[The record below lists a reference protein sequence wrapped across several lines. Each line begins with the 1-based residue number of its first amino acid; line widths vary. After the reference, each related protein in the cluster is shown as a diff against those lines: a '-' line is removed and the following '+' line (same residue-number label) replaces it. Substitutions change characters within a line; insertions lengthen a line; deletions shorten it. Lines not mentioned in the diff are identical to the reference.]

1 MNETIVSALW
11 SLWVS
16 VIVPFVVPVV
26 VLWAAARLRVLINSK
41 LGESRLKTVMEF
53 GIIAVEATEQ
63 EYVKQVK
70 KANEDGIVTAEE
82 HEIARNMAINRLQ
95 SLVLSAIGAKI
106 SNEDA
111 KTVVEASLS
120 MVAESDARRLLQQ
133 QGVN

>member
-1 MNETIVSALW
+1 MNETIASALW

-16 VIVPFVVPVV
+16 VLVPFVVPVV
-26 VLWAAARLRVLINSK
+26 VLWAASRLRVLINSK

-82 HEIARNMAINRLQ
+82 HEIARNMAVNRLQ